1 MSTFVTQARVS
12 ALQVTFRKDYDGAY
26 GDTPTWWPQFA
37 TQVPSGSASTTQGW
51 LARSLRVRK
60 WSGPR
65 LIRSL
70 YTHSQEIPN
79 EDFELTVGVPRNDI
93 EDDILAVHSRGMADF
108 GRANAKWPDDLLFE
122 RLAENPVC
130 FDGQPFFD
138 TDHPLDPAGVQSND
152 FNLPLTDD
160 NFDTVWQA
168 MASYT
173 GEDSKPL
180 GVMPDRLV
188 VPPQLKKAGRE
199 IVEADRNAAG
209 ATNVQKGDAKLVVI
223 PELALFPTQ
232 WHLIDSSKGIM
243 PWFWQLRRAMRLILK
258 SKPGDN
264 NVFWD
269 KEIIWGSDGRGQ
281 VAPGPWWLHGRST
294 PP

>member
-1 MSTFVTQARVS
+1 MSTFVTQARIA
-12 ALQVTFRKDYDGAY
+12 ALQVTFRRDYDGAY
-26 GDTPTWWPQFA
+26 GDTPTWWPMFA
-37 TQVPSGSASTTQGW
+37 TQVPSGSAKSIQGW

-60 WSGPR
+60 WLGPR
-65 LIRSL
+65 VIRSL

-93 EDDILAVHSRGMADF
+93 EDDILDVHSRGMADF

-130 FDGQPFFD
+130 FDGLTFFNGAH
-138 TDHPLDPAGVQSND
+138 TLDPNQTQSND
-152 FNLPLTDD
+152 FNLPLTAE
-160 NFDTVWQA
+160 NYDTVRTS

-180 GVMPDRLV
+180 GVLPRRLV
-188 VPPQLKKAGRE
+188 VPPQLETTGKE
-199 IVEADRNAAG
+199 IVMADRNDAG
-209 ATNVQKGDAKLVVI
+209 ATNVLKGTAEVVMI
-223 PELALFPTQ
+223 PELALYPTQ
-232 WHLIDSSKGIM
+232 WHLIDATKGIN

-258 SKPGDN
+258 SSPGDN

-281 VAPGPWWLHGRST
+281 VAPGPWWLHARST